1 MIGTRT
7 PPNVLFARAHGLFDT
22 GEFDS
27 AASILAELAADLTDD
42 TGDTA
47 GTTADTLA
55 VRLLLARAYY
65 HSAQLHRAEAETRA
79 VLAADPANAYA
90 HLLLGR
96 TLERQ
101 SRHAEARGPLRMAAA
116 MGAHR

>member
-7 PPNVLFARAHGLFDT
+7 PPNELFARAHGLFDA
-22 GEFDS
+22 GEYD
-27 AASILAELAADLTDD
+27 AAAPLLAELAADLPDD
-42 TGDTA
+42 SS
-47 GTTADTLA
+47 ADTLA

-65 HSAQLHRAEAETRA
+65 HSAQLHRAEAEARA

-96 TLERQ
+96 TLQRQ
-101 SRHAEARGPLRMAAA
+101 SRHADAAGPLRIAAA
-116 MGAHR
+116 MGADR

>member
-1 MIGTRT
+1 MVTT
-7 PPNVLFARAHGLFDT
+7 QTSPNLRWAHAHGLFDA
-22 GEFDS
+22 GEFDA
-27 AASILAELAADLTDD
+27 AASILAELASEIAEPA
-42 TGDTA
+42 TGTGPDAHT
-47 GTTADTLA
+47 

-90 HLLLGR
+90 WLLLGR

-101 SRHAEARGPLRMAAA
+101 SRHTEAGGPLRMAAA
-116 MGAHR
+116 MGMDR

>member
-7 PPNVLFARAHGLFDT
+7 PPNVLFARAHGLFDA
-22 GEFDS
+22 GEFD
-27 AASILAELAADLTDD
+27 AAAPILAELVADISN
-42 TGDTA
+42 GTA
-47 GTTADTLA
+47 GTSADLLA

-65 HSAQLHRAEAETRA
+65 HSAQLRRAEAEARA

-96 TLERQ
+96 TLQRQ
-101 SRHAEARGPLRMAAA
+101 SRHADAAGPLRIAAA
-116 MGAHR
+116 MGADR